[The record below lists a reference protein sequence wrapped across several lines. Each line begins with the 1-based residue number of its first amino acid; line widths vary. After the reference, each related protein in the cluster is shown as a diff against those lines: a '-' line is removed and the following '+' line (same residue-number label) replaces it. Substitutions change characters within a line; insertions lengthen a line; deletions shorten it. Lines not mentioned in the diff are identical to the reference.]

1 MTAPSILIVEDEKDV
16 REVMSGM
23 MEYFGYATQIVGS
36 GEEALD
42 KLKDTSFDLII
53 TDLGLPGIDGREMV
67 KQIRTDGIKTPIL
80 VTTGVELENDK
91 AAFEK
96 YNSCDFIQK
105 PFRVD
110 DLNQRISNLLNLN
123 KSITQNV
130 SSMAP

>member
-1 MTAPSILIVEDEKDV
+1 MAAPSILIVEDEIDV
-16 REVMSGM
+16 REVMSEM
-23 MEYFGYATQIVGS
+23 MDYFGYATQIVGS

-67 KQIRTDGIKTPIL
+67 KQIRTDGITTPIL

-91 AAFEK
+91 AVFEK
-96 YNSCDFIQK
+96 YCACDFIQK

-110 DLNQRISNLLNLN
+110 DLNRRISNLLNLN
-123 KSITQNV
+123 KGNAQNV
-130 SSMAP
+130 SSIAP

>member
-1 MTAPSILIVEDEKDV
+1 MAAPSILIVEDEKDV
-16 REVMSGM
+16 REVMSEM
-23 MEYFGYATQIVGS
+23 MDYFGYAAQIVAS

-67 KQIRTDGIKTPIL
+67 MKIRTDGIKTPIL

-105 PFRVD
+105 PFKVD
-110 DLNQRISNLLNLN
+110 DLNRRISNLLNSN
-123 KSITQNV
+123 KSTVQSV
-130 SSMAP
+130 SSIAP

>member
-16 REVMSGM
+16 REVMSEM
-23 MEYFGYATQIVGS
+23 MDYFGYATQIVAS

-96 YNSCDFIQK
+96 YNYCDFIQK
-105 PFRVD
+105 PFKVD
-110 DLNQRISNLLNLN
+110 DLNRRIANLLNSN
-123 KSITQNV
+123 KDNVQNSSSI
-130 SSMAP
+130 AP